1 MKKDK
6 KLLIALIIA
15 VVIIIVGI
23 FVYKGVNKA
32 RLDNFYND
40 LKMLGEKVSYYYDE
54 YGGIPVKEEYVGS
67 ENFKVQKNE
76 KDSDTYYIID
86 INSMEDLNLKKEVT
100 GEAEDVYIINDISHT
115 IYYAKGI
122 SIEGKIYYTLPR

>member
-1 MKKDK
+1 
-6 KLLIALIIA
+6 
-15 VVIIIVGI
+15 
-23 FVYKGVNKA
+23 
-32 RLDNFYND
+32 
-40 LKMLGEKVSYYYDE
+40 MLGEKVSYYYDE

-86 INSMEDLNLKKEVT
+86 INSLEDLNLKKEVT